1 MNEEYWVTRQFDWL
15 LENFRILPFENTK
28 KRIKRWSKRIEYLH
42 TSFIFYIVKQDF
54 HFLRNTFALA
64 PNQFAHACFIKQTC
78 ICCDFLCLYNTHI
91 NVLIISWNG
100 FCASC
105 DCWYCFYLYIW
116 SNALKPLINSIF
128 HELKQLLSFFNIK
141 KTSHP
146 VLCLFKIAKFK
157 N

>member
-1 MNEEYWVTRQFDWL
+1 M
-15 LENFRILPFENTK
+15 
-28 KRIKRWSKRIEYLH
+28 H
-42 TSFIFYIVKQDF
+42 TSFVFYIVKQDF

-64 PNQFAHACFIKQTC
+64 PNQFAHAFFIKQTC

-105 DCWYCFYLYIW
+105 DFWYCFYLYIW

-128 HELKQLLSFFNIK
+128 HELKQLLSFLILRKLPILFYAYLKLQNLKIK
-141 KTSHP
+141 N
-146 VLCLFKIAKFK
+146 KICKLVSLYIVDFINWLAL
-157 N
+157 